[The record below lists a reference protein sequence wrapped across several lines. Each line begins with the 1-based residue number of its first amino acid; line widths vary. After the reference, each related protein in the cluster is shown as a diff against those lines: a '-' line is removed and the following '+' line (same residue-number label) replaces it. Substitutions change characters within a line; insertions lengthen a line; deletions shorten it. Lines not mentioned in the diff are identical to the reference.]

1 MRIKQ
6 TNKQDKINKQNKQ
19 NKAAG
24 EKDEVGVE
32 EGKHFK

>member
-19 NKAAG
+19 TKAAG
-24 EKDEVGVE
+24 EKDEVDVE